1 MGVEELLG
9 SLPELPMAWV
19 EGTDS
24 QLRAEGATESQLEER
39 RRGREMPGAW
49 EDNDSEME
57 G

>member
-9 SLPELPMAWV
+9 KLPELPMAWV

-39 RRGREMPGAW
+39 RRGREVPGAW
-49 EDNDSEME
+49 EDDSEME